1 MEQSFFENRMQGGM
15 KSRAV
20 AVYDNENFSFRAHWH
35 QEIELIHVREG
46 SVVIGVNKE
55 VRRLTAGD
63 LCLVCSG
70 DIHYYESCP
79 EGSRLVT
86 ILVRADLVRD
96 FYDWVERNLGA
107 SQFLTEDGVREHGLA
122 AIYELSDRM
131 CKESVEEQPGY
142 EDANKACAA
151 LLLIEIMRKWPCR
164 TGGGQKP
171 KPMAGQKQIQDIL
184 AYMEQHVEEPLTM
197 AGLAEQFHMDS
208 FYLSKVFNHVT
219 GMHFKNYLN
228 RMRVALAEEKLVSG
242 RQPILDIAYECGF
255 GSVRNFNRTFKEI
268 KGRTP
273 GEIRAESAKHK
284 R

>member
-1 MEQSFFENRMQGGM
+1 M

-35 QEIELIHVREG
+35 QEVELIHVREG

-55 VRRLTAGD
+55 ARRLTAGD

-70 DIHYYESCP
+70 DIHYYESGP

-96 FYDWVERNLGA
+96 FYEWMECKLGA
-107 SQFLTEDGVREHGLA
+107 SQFLTEDGVRDHGLS

-142 EDANKACAA
+142 EDGNKACAA

-164 TGGGQKP
+164 TGGGK
-171 KPMAGQKQIQDIL
+171 KRKSMAGQKQIQDIL

-208 FYLSKVFNHVT
+208 FYLSKIFNHVT
-219 GMHFKNYLN
+219 GMHFKHYLN

-242 RQPILDIAYECGF
+242 RQSILDIAYECGF

-273 GEIRAESAKHK
+273 GEIRAESVKHK